1 MKPFY
6 SYLEELKISLQ
17 YHDELNPKL
26 WDDKK
31 LKPEVRTALIK
42 FADTWADYASIPK
55 NLIQDIIMV
64 GGNVNYNYTD
74 KSDID
79 VHLVIDRNK
88 LGERKLVDDYLQSK
102 KVLWTLTHNVK
113 VYGYSLEPYAQ
124 DPVTSY
130 PKGQGVF
137 SLKNNEWIV
146 EPVKGSY
153 DFNKD
158 KNLKKKVSDYMH
170 LIDHMIKSKMDAEA
184 FQSLKSKIR
193 EMRGAAIAKG
203 GEFSQENLVFKE
215 LRNRGYLDKMDKYEK
230 SLKDKELSL

>member
-26 WDDKK
+26 WNGNK
-31 LKPEVRTALIK
+31 LKPEVRAKLLQ
-42 FADTWADYASIPK
+42 FADAWGDYASIPK
-55 NLIQDIIMV
+55 NLIQDVIMV

-79 VHLVIDRNK
+79 VHIVIDRNK

-102 KVLWTLTHNVK
+102 KVLWTLTHNIK

-137 SLKNNEWIV
+137 SLKNNKWIV
-146 EPVKGSY
+146 EPTKGSY

-184 FQSLKSKIR
+184 FQSLKEKIR
-193 EMRGAAIAKG
+193 GMRGAAIAKG

>member
-1 MKPFY
+1 MKSFY

-26 WDDKK
+26 WDGNK
-31 LKPEVRTALIK
+31 LKSEVRVKLLK

-79 VHLVIDRNK
+79 VHLIIDRNK

-102 KVLWTLTHNVK
+102 KVLWTLTHNIK

-137 SLKNNEWIV
+137 SLKNNKWIV
-146 EPVKGSY
+146 EPIKGNY
-153 DFNKD
+153 NFNTD

-184 FQSLKSKIR
+184 FQSLKAKIR
-193 EMRGAAIAKG
+193 DMRGVAIAKG

-230 SLKDKELSL
+230 TLKDKELSL

>member
-6 SYLEELKISLQ
+6 TYLEELKISLQ

-26 WDDKK
+26 WNGNK
-31 LKPEVRTALIK
+31 LKPEVRVKLLK

-79 VHLVIDRNK
+79 VHLIINRNK

-102 KVLWTLTHNVK
+102 KVLWTLTHNIK
-113 VYGYSLEPYAQ
+113 IYGYSLEPYAQ

-137 SLKNNEWIV
+137 SLKNNKWVV
-146 EPVKGSY
+146 EPVKGTY
-153 DFNKD
+153 NFNAD
-158 KNLKKKVSDYMH
+158 KNLKKKGFDLDIKPLTVR
-170 LIDHMIKSKMDAEA
+170 LIKHKIDNETYVYATTLVGEAYPKECFAEIYH
-184 FQSLKSKIR
+184 SWKIR
-193 EMRGAAIAKG
+193 STRRATC
-203 GEFSQENLVFKE
+203 QTT
-215 LRNRGYLDKMDKYEK
+215 YCKME
-230 SLKDKELSL
+230 S

>member
-1 MKPFY
+1 MKSFY

-26 WDDKK
+26 WNGNK
-31 LKPEVRTALIK
+31 LKSEVRVKLLK

-79 VHLVIDRNK
+79 VHLIIDRNK

-102 KVLWTLTHNVK
+102 KVLWTLTHNIK

-137 SLKNNEWIV
+137 SLKNNKWIV
-146 EPVKGSY
+146 EPVKGNY
-153 DFNKD
+153 NFNAD

-170 LIDHMIKSKMDAEA
+170 LIDHMIKSKMDTEA
-184 FQSLKSKIR
+184 FQSLKAKIR
-193 EMRGAAIAKG
+193 DMRGVAIAKG

-230 SLKDKELSL
+230 TLKDKELSL

>member
-6 SYLEELKISLQ
+6 TYLEELKISLQ

-26 WDDKK
+26 WNGNK
-31 LKPEVRTALIK
+31 LKPEVRAKLLK

-79 VHLVIDRNK
+79 VHLIINRNK

-102 KVLWTLTHNVK
+102 KVLWTLTHNIK
-113 VYGYSLEPYAQ
+113 IYGYSLEPYAQ

-137 SLKNNEWIV
+137 SLKNNKWVV
-146 EPVKGSY
+146 EPVKGTY
-153 DFNKD
+153 NFNAD

-170 LIDHMIKSKMDAEA
+170 LIDNMIKSKMDAEA
-184 FQSLKSKIR
+184 FKSMKAKIR
-193 EMRGAAIAKG
+193 DMRGAAIAKG

>member
-26 WDDKK
+26 WNGNK
-31 LKPEVRTALIK
+31 LKPEVRAKLLK
-42 FADTWADYASIPK
+42 FADAWGDYASIPK
-55 NLIQDIIMV
+55 NLIQDVIMV

-79 VHLVIDRNK
+79 VHIVIDRNK

-102 KVLWTLTHNVK
+102 KVLWTLTHNIK

-137 SLKNNEWIV
+137 SLKNNKWIV
-146 EPVKGSY
+146 EPTKGSY

-158 KNLKKKVSDYMH
+158 KNLKQKVSDYMH

-184 FQSLKSKIR
+184 FQSLKEKIR
-193 EMRGAAIAKG
+193 GMRGAAIAKG